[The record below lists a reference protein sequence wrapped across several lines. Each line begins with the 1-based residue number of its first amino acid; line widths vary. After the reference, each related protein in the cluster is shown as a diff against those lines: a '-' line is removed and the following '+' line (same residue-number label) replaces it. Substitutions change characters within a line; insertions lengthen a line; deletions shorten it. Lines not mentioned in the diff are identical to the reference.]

1 MAGKKSYNNT
11 FSILLV
17 KRLQDSW
24 RCIIKLKPLTATIVI
39 PFLIANFA
47 KHQYWTPAN
56 KLERQTC
63 IICLTTIDKMCSISC
78 FLFAVKQMFFKCIR
92 VQKNVLRLMG
102 RGGVS
107 QTTLLL
113 PNRFYPEN
121 VGIGPKI
128 FLTSKSLFQNAVVLR
143 RPRVDIFGDI
153 MKVVTMFT
161 KTIFKDSLY
170 FLI

>member
-1 MAGKKSYNNT
+1 MQH
-11 FSILLV
+11 FLLLICCQADV
-17 KRLQDSW
+17 FQVHQGSEKR
-24 RCIIKLKPLTATIVI
+24 ITVG
-39 PFLIANFA
+39 
-47 KHQYWTPAN
+47 
-56 KLERQTC
+56 
-63 IICLTTIDKMCSISC
+63 
-78 FLFAVKQMFFKCIR
+78 
-92 VQKNVLRLMG
+92 LMG
-102 RGGVS
+102 MGGVS